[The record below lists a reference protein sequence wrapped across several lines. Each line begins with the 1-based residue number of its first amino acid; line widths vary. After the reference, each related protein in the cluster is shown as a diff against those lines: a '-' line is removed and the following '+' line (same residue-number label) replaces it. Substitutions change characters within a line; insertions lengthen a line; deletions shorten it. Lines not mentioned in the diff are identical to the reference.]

1 MKTGW
6 LVVGGGIVCAMLV
19 GCAVEAGDDAAE
31 ASVLAS
37 STQPLIAGWAS
48 GPFRWD
54 QGQPPL
60 LLESTSTHVCAL
72 SMISGRFAGT
82 GESVKVTTSADGTR
96 WVLTGSSAQNGVAGE
111 AICFPKLNNA
121 FVSNT
126 SSRVVSEESVASA
139 FSRGSGASQSQ
150 GGGCQQAQASLF
162 LGSDFAFIE
171 GMQGEMAGGG
181 ELGLAVP
188 SPSQNTDNFLR
199 SQICTAG
206 VHNVFGRAL
215 RVSLPASR
223 PAKFIDTDGFR
234 GDLNTIG
241 EFSVGG
247 NVASASVKMARSA
260 QALCAF
266 TRIQGKFFGGGESVQ
281 IREEGEHWVLRTTKG
296 AGSNFVG
303 ASARCFARNQ
313 N

>member
-1 MKTGW
+1 
-6 LVVGGGIVCAMLV
+6 MLV
-19 GCAVEAGDDAAE
+19 GCAMQTGDTAGDDAAE
-31 ASVLAS
+31 AGVLGS

-72 SMISGRFAGT
+72 SLMSGRFAGT

-111 AICFPKLNNA
+111 AICFPKGGNA

-126 SSRVVSEESVASA
+126 SSREVSEEAVAGIFNRRSC
-139 FSRGSGASQSQ
+139 RQ
-150 GGGCQQAQASLF
+150 GQVSLF

-181 ELGLAVP
+181 EFGLAVQ
-188 SPSQNTDNFLR
+188 SPSQNTENLLR
-199 SQICTAG
+199 SQMCADG
-206 VHNVFGRAL
+206 VHTVFGRAL
-215 RVSLPASR
+215 RVNSAGSR
-223 PAKFIDTDGFR
+223 PAKFIDADGFR

-247 NVASASVKMARSA
+247 NVGSASVTMARSA

-266 TRIQGKFFGGGESVQ
+266 TRIQGKFFGGGELVQ
-281 IREEGEHWVLRTTKG
+281 IREENEHWVLRMTKG
-296 AGSNFVG
+296 AGSDFVG